1 MVVVIIT
8 VIISSR
14 GQAFVPTAVLNVK
27 TCFPSTNSGPLTA
40 AVIISGYDEAYT
52 CGRPQSQARGLDLA
66 AQALL
71 NNGRPFPFVESA
83 YRSFRFVVG
92 IVAKT
97 RECASVGPRLKWPA
111 SDRQPKQLV
120 DKLQLGEWVTFA
132 NPPGSPLPNHVDRL
146 DSL

>member
-52 CGRPQSQARGLDLA
+52 CRTASIPSEGSGSGSTS
-66 AQALL
+66 LL
-71 NNGRPFPFVESA
+71 NNGTPFPFVESA
-83 YRSFRFVVG
+83 YAPFFLYIDYWWNQRISTQNVARSY
-92 IVAKT
+92 
-97 RECASVGPRLKWPA
+97 S
-111 SDRQPKQLV
+111 
-120 DKLQLGEWVTFA
+120 
-132 NPPGSPLPNHVDRL
+132 
-146 DSL
+146 